1 MESPIP
7 QDLKIIE
14 TFGWHPDEGIRR
26 LPRHL
31 ARLERT
37 ALQLGFP
44 HDPAQVERALA
55 VLGGAEPLRV
65 RLTLD
70 ALGQVDVTT
79 GPLTPTGP
87 WRLHI
92 SGVRLASE
100 DPFLPIKTTQRAAY
114 DAARAVLPE
123 GVQDAILL
131 NERDEICETTVAN
144 IFLKRG
150 NQYLTPHAEA
160 GLLRG
165 ILREE
170 MLETG
175 QAKEACLTLKDLHAG
190 EVFIGNS
197 LRGLIPVTF

>member
-7 QDLKIIE
+7 PNLKIIE

-37 ALQLGFP
+37 AFQLGFS
-44 HDPAQVERALA
+44 HDPGQVERALA
-55 VLGGAEPLRV
+55 ALGGAAPLRV

-70 ALGQVDVTT
+70 ALGQVDVMT

-92 SGVRLASE
+92 SGVRLASD
-100 DPFLPIKTTQRAAY
+100 DPYLPIKTTQRAAY
-114 DAARAVLPE
+114 DAARAALPE

-150 NQYLTPHAEA
+150 DQYLTPHAEA

-165 ILREE
+165 ILREQ

>member
-1 MESPIP
+1 M
-7 QDLKIIE
+7 
-14 TFGWHPDEGIRR
+14 
-26 LPRHL
+26 
-31 ARLERT
+31 
-37 ALQLGFP
+37 
-44 HDPAQVERALA
+44 
-55 VLGGAEPLRV
+55 
-65 RLTLD
+65 
-70 ALGQVDVTT
+70 TT

-114 DAARAVLPE
+114 DAARAALPE

-150 NQYLTPHAEA
+150 DHYLTPHAEA

-175 QAKEACLTLKDLHAG
+175 AG
-190 EVFIGNS
+190 EGGLFDAERS
-197 LRGLIPVTF
+197 ARGRSVHRQFPARVDPCHILKARLSGPSHLA